1 MKKYFVDSNVFL
13 RYLNRDEPN
22 HAAQAAALFKGAR
35 DKQVELLC
43 GPPVFFE
50 IAWVLRSFY
59 KLPNAGILDILE
71 SILAIPGLKVL
82 DAERAAAAISLAR
95 AKNCSYADSYIAAAA
110 DANNAGVATFNTAHF
125 SALGT
130 ELCPF
135 TGIVDPGR

>member
-13 RYLNRDEPN
+13 RYLNGDEPN
-22 HAAQAAALFKGAR
+22 HARRAALLFKEAQ

-59 KLPNAGILDILE
+59 KMPNSGILDILE

-82 DAERAAAAISLAR
+82 DAERSAEAISMAR
-95 AKNCSYADSYIAAAA
+95 TKNCSYADSYIAATA
-110 DANNAGVATFNTAHF
+110 DANNADVATFNTTHF
-125 SALGT
+125 AALGA
-130 ELCPF
+130 ELYPF
-135 TGIVDPGR
+135 ADVDT

>member
-22 HAAQAAALFKGAR
+22 HAMRAAALFKEAQ
-35 DKQVELLC
+35 DKKVELLC

-59 KLPNAGILDILE
+59 KMPNSGILDILE

-82 DAERAAAAISLAR
+82 DAERSAAAISKAR
-95 AKNCSYADSYIAAAA
+95 AKNCSYADSYIAATA
-110 DANNAGVATFNTAHF
+110 DANNTGVATFNTAHF
-125 SALGT
+125 AALEV

-135 TGIVDPGR
+135 VDE

>member
-22 HAAQAAALFKGAR
+22 HAMLAAALFKEAQ
-35 DKQVELLC
+35 DKKAELLC

-59 KLPNAGILDILE
+59 KLPNSSILDILE

-82 DAERAAAAISLAR
+82 DAGPAAAAISLAR
-95 AKNCSYADSYIAAAA
+95 TKNCSYADSYIAAAA
-110 DANNAGVATFNTAHF
+110 NANNAGVATFNTAHF
-125 SALGT
+125 TALGV
-130 ELCPF
+130 ELYPF
-135 TGIVDPGR
+135 ADVDE